1 MNVGSETLKLVIDF
15 SNQEFSADSFN
26 CLIKDLM
33 AVNGSEAEAPQISSS
48 EFRQLEYC
56 FNKYG
61 AERMS
66 GYCELY
72 ALEVVNGT
80 YPFFNFSELIN
91 LCKEF
96 EEGAGSHR

>member
-15 SNQEFSADSFN
+15 SNQEFTAASFN
-26 CLIKDLM
+26 DLIKDLM
-33 AVNGSEAEAPQISSS
+33 TVNGSTAKAPQISAS

-61 AERMS
+61 AERIS

-72 ALEVVNGT
+72 ALEVMNGT

-96 EEGAGSHR
+96 EEGVHSHR

>member
-61 AERMS
+61 AVGVS
-66 GYCELY
+66 VC
-72 ALEVVNGT
+72 VCV
-80 YPFFNFSELIN
+80 
-91 LCKEF
+91 
-96 EEGAGSHR
+96 